1 MEAGGSVAARTR
13 APEAAVTATARDPR
27 VSGASPAWSR
37 APAPA
42 AIASCPI
49 LVAIVSVSAGI
60 SPQRRDLRAAQC
72 AGESVNNPPRGS
84 AGEPGAEGTLGL
96 PSSRTARTETGA
108 SEGAFP
114 AFHGQAELGGKRKK
128 SFLRGFGW
136 GFFRIPSFHVQ
147 DLSTRNS
154 LPAKYFSSLFGDCRS

>member
-114 AFHGQAELGGKRKK
+114 AFHGQAELGGKKK
-128 SFLRGFGW
+128 KEFSQRVW
-136 GFFRIPSFHVQ
+136 VGFFSYPLLSCARLEHKKFPPSKIFQQLVWR
-147 DLSTRNS
+147 L
-154 LPAKYFSSLFGDCRS
+154 